1 MPPAGRRIVK
11 FFPFIVANLFRKK
24 TRTIL
29 TVGSF
34 AVALFLFALLATIDT
49 TFTGSVEIAG
59 ADRLIVLNK
68 NSIIQPLPFAYRDR
82 ILQISG
88 VKGVTYAVWFGG
100 IYQNEK
106 NFIPILAVD
115 TEGFKKMYS
124 EFAVPREQWE
134 AFVRDREGCI
144 VGRSTVN
151 KYGWQIGDR
160 VPIRGTIYPG
170 AWEFNIRGI
179 YDGTRAE
186 DDTTQFWFQYNYL
199 DERKEYYKG
208 MVGWYVV
215 RIATPADDVRVTAAI
230 DERFANSAFE
240 TDTETEKSFAAGFV
254 KQIGNI
260 RLIIISVGTVVLF
273 TLLLVTGSTMAM
285 SVRERTGEFA
295 VLKTLGFTDAAVMLL
310 VLAESLLYAVPGA
323 LVGLTLAKLFTI
335 RGDPTGGLLP
345 FFYLDPDRM
354 LMGFALAVVAGIAA
368 GIIPALLAR
377 RLKIVEA
384 LRRV

>member
-1 MPPAGRRIVK
+1 MK

-24 TRTIL
+24 TRTVL

-34 AVALFLFALLATIDT
+34 AVALFLFGLLATIDT
-49 TFTGSVEIAG
+49 TFTGGVEIAG

-68 NSIIQPLPFAYRDR
+68 NSITQPLPYSYRDR
-82 ILQISG
+82 ILQIPG
-88 VKGVTYAVWFGG
+88 VKGVTYAIWFGG

-106 NFIPILAVD
+106 NFIPIMAVD
-115 TEGFKKMYS
+115 AEGFKKMYT
-124 EFAVPREQWE
+124 EFVVPQAQWE
-134 AFVRDREGCI
+134 AFVRDREGCV

-151 KYGWQIGDR
+151 KYGWKIGDR
-160 VPIRGTIYPG
+160 IPIKGTIYPG

-186 DDTTQFWFQYNYL
+186 DDTTQFWFQYTYL
-199 DERKEYYKG
+199 DERKEYFKG

-215 RIATPADDVRVTAAI
+215 KIASPEDDARVVAAI

-240 TDTETEKSFAAGFV
+240 TVTETEKSFAAGFV

-260 RLIIISVGTVVLF
+260 RLIIISIGSVVLF

-285 SVRERTGEFA
+285 SVRERTNELA

-310 VLAESLLYAVPGA
+310 VLTESLTYAVPGA
-323 LVGLTLAKLFTI
+323 LIGLALAKLFTL

-345 FFYLDPDRM
+345 FFYLDPERM
-354 LMGFALAVVAGIAA
+354 LMGFGLALIAGIAA
-368 GIIPALLAR
+368 GIIPAFLAM
-377 RLKIVEA
+377 RLRIVEA

>member
-1 MPPAGRRIVK
+1 MK

-24 TRTIL
+24 TRTVL

-34 AVALFLFALLATIDT
+34 AVALFLFGLLATIDT
-49 TFTGSVEIAG
+49 TFTGGVEIAG

-68 NSIIQPLPFAYRDR
+68 NSITQPLPYAYRDR
-82 ILQISG
+82 ILQMPG
-88 VKGVTYAVWFGG
+88 VKGVTYAIWFGG

-106 NFIPILAVD
+106 NFIPIMAVD
-115 TEGFKKMYS
+115 AEGFTKMYT
-124 EFAVPREQWE
+124 EFVVPQAQWE
-134 AFVRDREGCI
+134 AFVRDREGCV
-144 VGRSTVN
+144 VGRSTAN
-151 KYGWQIGDR
+151 KYGWKIGDR
-160 VPIRGTIYPG
+160 IPIKGTIYPG

-186 DDTTQFWFQYNYL
+186 DDTTQFWFQYTYL
-199 DERKEYYKG
+199 DERKEYFKG

-215 RIATPADDVRVTAAI
+215 KIASPEDDASVVAAI

-240 TDTETEKSFAAGFV
+240 TVTETEKSFAAGFV

-260 RLIIISVGTVVLF
+260 RLIIISIGSVVLF

-285 SVRERTGEFA
+285 SVRERTNEFA

-310 VLAESLLYAVPGA
+310 VLTESLTYAVPGA
-323 LVGLTLAKLFTI
+323 LIGLTLAKLFTLQ
-335 RGDPTGGLLP
+335 GDPTGGLLP
-345 FFYLDPDRM
+345 FFYLDPERM
-354 LMGFALAVVAGIAA
+354 LMGFGLTLIAGIAA
-368 GIIPALLAR
+368 GIIPAFLAM
-377 RLKIVEA
+377 RLRIVEA

>member
-1 MPPAGRRIVK
+1 MK
-11 FFPFIVANLFRKK
+11 FFSFIIANLFRKK
-24 TRTIL
+24 TRTVL

-34 AVALFLFALLATIDT
+34 AAALFLFALLATIDT
-49 TFTGSVEIAG
+49 TFTGGVEVAG

-68 NSIIQPLPFAYRDR
+68 TSIIQPLPYSYRDR
-82 ILQISG
+82 ILQIPG
-88 VKGVTYAVWFGG
+88 VKEVTYAVWFGG
-100 IYQNEK
+100 MYQHER
-106 NFIPILAVD
+106 NFIPIMAVD
-115 TEGFKKMYS
+115 TEGFKKMYT
-124 EFAVPREQWE
+124 EFAISQEQWE

-151 KYGWQIGDR
+151 KYGWNIGDR
-160 VPIRGTIYPG
+160 IPVKGTIYPG
-170 AWEFNIRGI
+170 SWEFNIRGI

-186 DDTTQFWFQYNYL
+186 DDTTQFWFQYTYL
-199 DERKEYYKG
+199 DERKEFLKG
-208 MVGWYVV
+208 VVGWYVV
-215 RIATPADDVRVTAAI
+215 RVVSPDGDASAAAAI

-240 TDTETEKSFAAGFV
+240 TFTETEKSFAAGFV

-260 RLIIISVGTVVLF
+260 RLIIISIGSVVLF

-295 VLKTLGFTDAAVMLL
+295 VLKTLGFSDVTVMLL
-310 VLAESLLYAVPGA
+310 VLAESLMYAVPGA
-323 LVGLTLAKLFTI
+323 CIGLTLAKIFTL

-354 LMGFALAVVAGIAA
+354 LMGFAIALVAGIAA
-368 GIIPALLAR
+368 GIIPALLAM
-377 RLKIVEA
+377 RLRIVEA

>member
-1 MPPAGRRIVK
+1 MK
-11 FFPFIVANLFRKK
+11 FFSFIVANLFRKK
-24 TRTIL
+24 TRTVL

-34 AVALFLFALLATIDT
+34 AVALFLFGLLATIDT

-68 NSIIQPLPFAYRDR
+68 NSIMQPLPYSYRDR
-82 ILQISG
+82 MLQIPG
-88 VKGVTYAVWFGG
+88 VKGVTYAIWFGG

-106 NFIPILAVD
+106 NFIPIMAVD
-115 TEGFKKMYS
+115 AEGFKKMYT
-124 EFAVPREQWE
+124 EFVVPQEQWE
-134 AFVRDREGCI
+134 AFVHDREGCV

-151 KYGWQIGDR
+151 KYGWKIGDR
-160 VPIRGTIYPG
+160 IPIKGTIFPG

-186 DDTTQFWFQYNYL
+186 DDTTQFWFQYKYL
-199 DERKEYYKG
+199 DERKEFLKG
-208 MVGWYVV
+208 TVGWYVV
-215 RIATPADDVRVTAAI
+215 KIAMPEDDTSVVAAI

-240 TDTETEKSFAAGFV
+240 TVTETEKSFAAGFV

-260 RLIIISVGTVVLF
+260 RLIIISIGTVVLF

-285 SVRERTGEFA
+285 SVRERTGELA

-310 VLAESLLYAVPGA
+310 VLAESLMYAVPGA
-323 LVGLTLAKLFTI
+323 LIGLTLAKLFTL

-345 FFYLDPDRM
+345 FFYLDPERM
-354 LMGFALAVVAGIAA
+354 LMGFALALVAGIAA
-368 GIIPALLAR
+368 GIIPALLAM
-377 RLKIVEA
+377 RLRIVEA

>member
-1 MPPAGRRIVK
+1 M
-11 FFPFIVANLFRKK
+11 
-24 TRTIL
+24 
-29 TVGSF
+29 
-34 AVALFLFALLATIDT
+34 
-49 TFTGSVEIAG
+49 
-59 ADRLIVLNK
+59 
-68 NSIIQPLPFAYRDR
+68 
-82 ILQISG
+82 
-88 VKGVTYAVWFGG
+88 YA
-100 IYQNEK
+100 
-106 NFIPILAVD
+106 
-115 TEGFKKMYS
+115 
-124 EFAVPREQWE
+124 EFAVPPEQWE

-151 KYGWQIGDR
+151 KYGWKIGDR
-160 VPIRGTIYPG
+160 IPIKGTIYPG

-199 DERKEYYKG
+199 DERKEYFKG

-215 RIATPADDVRVTAAI
+215 RIASPGDDLRVTAAI
-230 DERFANSAFE
+230 DQRFANSAFE
-240 TDTETEKSFAAGFV
+240 TVTETEKSFAAGFV

-260 RLIIISVGTVVLF
+260 RLIIISIGSVVLF

-295 VLKTLGFTDAAVMLL
+295 VLKTVGFTDAAVMLL
-310 VLAESLLYAVPGA
+310 VLAESMMYAVPGA
-323 LVGLTLAKLFTI
+323 LIGLILAKLFTL

-354 LMGFALAVVAGIAA
+354 LMGFALALVAGIAS

-377 RLKIVEA
+377 RLRIVEA

>member
-1 MPPAGRRIVK
+1 MK
-11 FFPFIVANLFRKK
+11 FFSFIIANLFRKK

-29 TVGSF
+29 TFGSF
-34 AVALFLFALLATIDT
+34 SVALFLFALLATIDT
-49 TFTGSVEIAG
+49 TFTGGVEVAG
-59 ADRLIVLNK
+59 ADRLIILNK
-68 NSIIQPLPFAYRDR
+68 TSIIQPLPYSYRDR

-88 VKGVTYAVWFGG
+88 VKELTYAVWFGG

-106 NFIPILAVD
+106 NFIPVMAVD
-115 TEGFKKMYS
+115 TEGFKKMYT
-124 EFAVPREQWE
+124 EFAIPQEKWD

-144 VGRSTVN
+144 VGRSTI
-151 KYGWQIGDR
+151 KKFGWKIGDR
-160 VPIRGTIYPG
+160 VPLKGTIYPG
-170 AWEFNIRGI
+170 VWEFNIRGI

-186 DDTTQFWFQYNYL
+186 DDTTQFWFQYTYL
-199 DERKEYYKG
+199 DERKKFRKG

-215 RIATPADDVRVTAAI
+215 RVVSPDDDARVAAAI
-230 DERFANSAFE
+230 DELFANSAFE
-240 TDTETEKSFAAGFV
+240 TSTETEKSFAAGFV

-260 RLIIISVGTVVLF
+260 RFIIISIGSVVLF

-295 VLKTLGFTDAAVMLL
+295 VLKTLGFTDLTIMFL
-310 VLAESLLYAVPGA
+310 VLAESLMYALPGA
-323 LVGLTLAKLFTI
+323 FIGLTLAKLFTL

-354 LMGFALAVVAGIAA
+354 LMGFVLALVAGIAA
-368 GIIPALLAR
+368 GIIPALLAM
-377 RLKIVEA
+377 RLRIVDA